1 MKGAID
7 SRIAEEQ
14 ARQRQAALAASPGR
28 PSSIPVRRNLRPDGS
43 PARTSS
49 RQRATRDA
57 SSEGAP
63 DPSTFEPEFVV
74 GEDESAV
81 PSRVATPKP
90 EVSEKQDGQQEVANG
105 NAGQLL
111 EDAETLQENDAVPS
125 QQAELP
131 TETLSKLRRL
141 EKLETKY
148 RELLRAYRIAH
159 AQAATI
165 GPFEATLQEN
175 TPLTSIADPSS
186 FVEYLNQVN
195 LKGDMVLDELK
206 RVSADRDSF
215 KTKFEQ
221 SAQRTEELEVQLEGL
236 KTQQNEPTTNGSVE
250 DANGRPSLE
259 VATKADVDNNFTEV
273 ASAVKSPATNSM
285 TSRVPSFSLFSP
297 KTKAVK
303 SPPPKE
309 AAEEF
314 FSYDTEVPKLESQ
327 VGEQQAE
334 IEGLTKQLE
343 SLKGDLAV
351 ARESTEGMVQSLEAA
366 TRELHTLRD
375 GKDKFDSTQMEMQQT
390 VADRQQQVDK
400 LESRIASLEGQIQEL
415 ETERTS
421 SSTRMESNAAAMDT
435 LKTENSEKAA
445 RLAKSDSVVEELRE
459 RLSQKEASVK
469 DLEDTLAMQKSA
481 ERQEAKQADISSQ
494 KRIDTMQQIMD
505 SLKSQLQTAETQVV
519 EIRNDLWS
527 QQKSFEQ
534 RRCVKLNSH
543 LNFDDDSGI
552 DPLQNKEDALTYLTT
567 VLDKQHDDGDKKLE
581 EEADTSLPQKTGKK
595 NKKKKKKGNAA
606 GSAPETPM
614 SPEQPVKVT
623 EDLAEAEVAG
633 ARVGQA
639 SNSTSHTQEQVDR
652 LRAEL
657 NQKSAVVDRLT
668 LQVREL
674 EPLKEEIE
682 TLRDDLLHQGEEHV
696 QARDALKAAQAEKS
710 ALQESIKG
718 LEKELAEAHRKVTAG
733 ADSEHAHNDLAAN
746 FKELKAKSTALQIDI
761 AAAEQLAA
769 ARFKDITDLRELL
782 SKSQPELR
790 SLRGEVKELK
800 VSNDELK
807 GKEGEL
813 RRLESRH
820 EDLKADLKGLGRKLA
835 DKDSEVKDFQK
846 NVDQETINR
855 MKAED
860 DLRQAQS
867 DLHFS
872 EATKHEAI
880 EKSEQTSR
888 DLSKAKEESAAMH
901 ARLSALEDQ
910 ITTHTREV
918 TDLREE
924 VSLKASLHASSQSLL
939 QNMRDQSHELSI
951 QAHEATNRAESLE
964 EELADSQRMLSE
976 RSREGETMRRLL
988 NEAETKTE
996 SKLRDMK
1003 ERMETAMEERDRAED
1018 EASINARR
1026 LAREM
1031 DDLRNKA
1038 RDAAKA
1044 LKVVEDEKDELQYA
1058 QRDWKRRRDEL
1069 ESNLERSTAELNE
1082 VRTAMA
1088 QLREALDESER
1099 QVQDLEKQRTDL
1111 RRTGEETQQRLEK
1124 LTKANKALNDEL
1136 KVLQQTTRK
1145 ISTRPGG
1152 LDSGVQSSRSSIDS
1166 PGPHR
1171 TNSAIGSPA
1180 PTRRSETPT
1189 RPDAKGIDYVYLKN
1203 VLLQFLEQKD
1213 KGHQKQ
1219 LIPVLGMLLHFDR

>member
-1 MKGAID
+1 M
-7 SRIAEEQ
+7 
-14 ARQRQAALAASPGR
+14 
-28 PSSIPVRRNLRPDGS
+28 
-43 PARTSS
+43 
-49 RQRATRDA
+49 
-57 SSEGAP
+57 P
-63 DPSTFEPEFVV
+63 DPSTFEPEFVI
-74 GEDESAV
+74 GDDESAV

-90 EVSEKQDGQQEVANG
+90 EAGEKQDDQQEATNG
-105 NAGQLL
+105 NTSQMS
-111 EDAETLQENDAVPS
+111 EDAETLQESDAVPS
-125 QQAELP
+125 QQAVLSAEA
-131 TETLSKLRRL
+131 LSKLRRL

-159 AQAATI
+159 AKAATI
-165 GPFEATLQEN
+165 GPFEASLQEN
-175 TPLTSIADPSS
+175 TPLTSIADPGS
-186 FVEYLNQVN
+186 FGEYLNQVN

-221 SAQRTEELEVQLEGL
+221 SEKQTEVLKVELEAL
-236 KTQQNEPTTNGSVE
+236 KTQQKMPK
-250 DANGRPSLE
+250 ANGLLEVASSRPSLE
-259 VATKADVDNNFTEV
+259 VATKPDTDNHSTEV
-273 ASAVKSPATNSM
+273 ASAVKSPSTNSA

-314 FSYDTEVPKLESQ
+314 FSYDTEIPKLESQ
-327 VGEQQAE
+327 VAEQRAE
-334 IEGLTKQLE
+334 IQGLTKQVE
-343 SLKGDLAV
+343 NLKGDLAV

-375 GKDKFDSTQMEMQQT
+375 GKDKFDSTEAQMQQT
-390 VADRQQQVDK
+390 VADRQRQIDK
-400 LESRIASLEGQIQEL
+400 LESRIASLEEQIQEL
-415 ETERTS
+415 ETERSS

-435 LKTENSEKAA
+435 LKAENNEKVVQ
-445 RLAKSDSVVEELRE
+445 LAKSDSVVEELRE
-459 RLSQKEASVK
+459 RLSQKEASVI
-469 DLEDTLAMQKSA
+469 DLEDTLAMHKSA

-494 KRIDTMQQIMD
+494 KRVDTMQQIMD
-505 SLKSQLQTAETQVV
+505 SLKLQLQTAETQVV

-543 LNFDDDSGI
+543 LNFDDDSSI
-552 DPLQNKEDALTYLTT
+552 DSLQNKEDALTYLTG
-567 VLDKQHDDGDKKLE
+567 VFDKQHDDGDKKAE
-581 EEADTSLPQKTGKK
+581 DDADAGAPQKTGKK
-595 NKKKKKKGNAA
+595 NKKKKKKGHAA
-606 GSAPETPM
+606 GSAVETPL
-614 SPEQPVKVT
+614 SLEQPAKVT
-623 EDLAEAEVAG
+623 EDLAEAEGTAG
-633 ARVGQA
+633 KTDEA
-639 SNSTSHTQEQVDR
+639 SSSISSHQEQIDR

-657 NQKSAVVDRLT
+657 SDKSAVIDRLT
-668 LQVREL
+668 QQIREL

-696 QARDALKAAQAEKS
+696 EARDALKAVYAEKS
-710 ALQESIKG
+710 ALQESIEG
-718 LEKELAEAHRKVTAG
+718 LEKELAEAHRKLTAG
-733 ADSEHAHNDLAAN
+733 QDSEQAHKDLAAN
-746 FKELKAKSTALQIDI
+746 FEELKVKSTSLQTDI

-800 VSNDELK
+800 ASNDELK

-835 DKDSEVKDFQK
+835 DKDSEIKDLQK
-846 NVDQETINR
+846 KVEQETNNR

-872 EATKHEAI
+872 EATKQEAT
-880 EKSEQTSR
+880 EKSEQTSI
-888 DLSKAKEESAAMH
+888 DLSKAKEDSAAMR

-910 ITTHTREV
+910 ISTHTREV

-951 QAHEATNRAESLE
+951 QAREATSRAESLE

-988 NEAETKTE
+988 NDAETKTE

-1018 EASINARR
+1018 EASTNARR

-1031 DDLRNKA
+1031 DDLRTKA
-1038 RDAAKA
+1038 RDAARA

-1069 ESNLERSTAELNE
+1069 ESNQERSTAELTE
-1082 VRTAMA
+1082 VRAAMA
-1088 QLREALDESER
+1088 QLREALDESEK
-1099 QVQDLEKQRTDL
+1099 QAQDLEKQRSDL
-1111 RRTGEETQQRLEK
+1111 RRTGEEAQQRLEK
-1124 LTKANKALNDEL
+1124 LTKANKTLNDEL
-1136 KVLQQTTRK
+1136 KTLQTTRK
-1145 ISTRPGG
+1145 VSTRPGG

-1166 PGPHR
+1166 PCPHR

-1180 PTRRSETPT
+1180 PNRRSETPT
-1189 RPDAKGIDYVYLKN
+1189 GPDAKGIDYVYLKN

-1213 KGHQKQ
+1213 KGHQRQ